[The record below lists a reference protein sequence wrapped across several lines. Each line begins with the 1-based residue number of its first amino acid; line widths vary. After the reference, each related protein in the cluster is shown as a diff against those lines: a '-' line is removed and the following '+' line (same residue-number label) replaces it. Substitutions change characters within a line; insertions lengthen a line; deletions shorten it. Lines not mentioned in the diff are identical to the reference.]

1 MSFLKKLITLALVI
15 SIAVVASFLYWT
27 TQPLIATSNIEN
39 SKTSSIDFT
48 IKSGST
54 IRTASKQMAQ
64 AGVPMPAFLFEV
76 LARSKGQTQQLKAG
90 SFELLPGETPN
101 DLLAKIVAGRF
112 AYASVAIIEGWTF
125 KQMRNAINQHPA
137 INHDSLAMSDAE
149 LMKQI
154 DADVTYA
161 EGWFFPDTYLFAK
174 HSSDIEVFK
183 LAHQAMKQRLAELW
197 KARNTDLPY
206 QNPSQLLTMA
216 SIIEKETG
224 QASEREM
231 IAAVFINRLKI
242 GMLLQ
247 TDPTV
252 IYGMGDKY
260 QGKIRKVDLLTD
272 TPYNTYTR
280 AGLPP
285 TPIALP
291 SLASLKAAIN
301 PAPSKAYYFVA
312 KGDGTSQFSEN
323 LDQHNRAVNQYIRN
337 IKSRPAD

>member
-1 MSFLKKLITLALVI
+1 MSFFKKITALVFVFAI
-15 SIAVVASFLYWT
+15 IAVSFFLYWS
-27 TQPLIATSNIEN
+27 TQSIIPPTQD
-39 SKTSSIDFT
+39 KVDKVSIDFT

-54 IRTASKQMAQ
+54 IRTASKQLVQ
-64 AGVPMPAFLFEV
+64 AGVPITPFLFEL

-90 SFELLPGETPN
+90 AFELLPGETPN
-101 DLLAKIVAGRF
+101 QLLEKIVAGRF

-137 INHDSLAMSDAE
+137 ITHNSVTLSDDE
-149 LMKQI
+149 LMRLI
-154 DADVTYA
+154 DADVSYA

-174 HSSDIEVFK
+174 NSSDIEVFK
-183 LAHQAMKQRLAELW
+183 LAHQAMKQHLSDLW
-197 KARNTDLPY
+197 KNRNTNLPY

-224 QASEREM
+224 QANEREM
-231 IAAVFINRLKI
+231 IAAVFVNRLKI

-301 PAPSKAYYFVA
+301 PAKTNAYYFVA

-337 IKSRPAD
+337 IKSRSAD